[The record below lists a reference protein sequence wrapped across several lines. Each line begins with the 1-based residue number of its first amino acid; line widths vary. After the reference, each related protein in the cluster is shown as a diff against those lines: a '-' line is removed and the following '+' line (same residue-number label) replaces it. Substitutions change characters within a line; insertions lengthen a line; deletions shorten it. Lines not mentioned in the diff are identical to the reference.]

1 MTGTIKLLSSLLL
14 IVILSGCMKTT
25 CISHSVWT
33 TKCEKKVDWN
43 NPGFK
48 VVRTIITQGTNVD
61 KQRVDNHPKM
71 WYINMMTIEDIKIHI
86 PEEVRKLKLFAQ
98 ACANAQ
104 DNDLKALWYKKMIDY
119 ANKHNL
125 MDYLM
130 TKQVL

>member
-48 VVRTIITQGTNVD
+48 VVRTIITQGTNVG
-61 KQRVDNHPKM
+61 K
-71 WYINMMTIEDIKIHI
+71 
-86 PEEVRKLKLFAQ
+86 
-98 ACANAQ
+98 
-104 DNDLKALWYKKMIDY
+104 
-119 ANKHNL
+119 
-125 MDYLM
+125 
-130 TKQVL
+130 